1 MNSKT
6 LYLFRESHIIK
17 MIFLRLNQV
26 VLLKSTEITVPYRVP
41 RTVRRV
47 TVTSWREPVWAVLQ
61 ATMNQ
66 GVTNVRKTIND
77 VIFSYLNEEN
87 TNVIP

>member
-1 MNSKT
+1 
-6 LYLFRESHIIK
+6 
-17 MIFLRLNQV
+17 MIFLHLYQV
-26 VLLKSTEITVPYRVP
+26 VLLKSTEITVPYRVL

-47 TVTSWREPVWAVLQ
+47 TVTSWRGPVWAVLQ

-77 VIFSYLNEEN
+77 VLFSYLNGGH
-87 TNVIP
+87 TNVMPLLQF

>member
-1 MNSKT
+1 
-6 LYLFRESHIIK
+6 
-17 MIFLRLNQV
+17 MIFLHLNQV
-26 VLLKSTEITVPYRVP
+26 VLLKSTEITVPYRVL